1 MIKSLRIK
9 NFVLVRDLD
18 ILFGPG
24 LNVLTGETGA
34 GKSVIIGAL
43 DLILGQKSRPGLYY
57 NDREPIYLETVISLN
72 NQESEIIRRLKE
84 EGFIDEEEEEL
95 IISREILTDNSSRFY
110 FNGKRV
116 TASVIKE
123 YRDNFVDFH
132 SQRDQNKLF
141 STDYQL
147 DILDT
152 YGDLMKQRKAYRKIY
167 REIKN
172 RLKRLE
178 ELEQAERQ
186 GTEKHRLYEYQ
197 IAELEE
203 LDLKNEEE
211 KELQKE
217 IDLLTNSEDILNN
230 CQEMQQ
236 VFYEQENSLFDQIS
250 SYVKRFE
257 RFKENDESI
266 NNIVLSVTN
275 TLQIL
280 NDVRTDLNNVRDTID
295 LDWNRMQELENRLNE
310 ILRIKNK
317 YRMEIP
323 ELLDYLEE
331 MKLYVN
337 NYSCYKEKIES
348 LKDEIS
354 ILSGELKSRAEQLSL
369 DRKNICKQLRQE
381 IVNDISRLAIPE
393 GDFGVVF
400 NDLGSRRIED
410 DILDGY
416 DETGKDR
423 VEFLF
428 SANKGVPLQPLKNAI
443 SGGELSRLLLV
454 IKKQLAGRLDTF
466 SLVFDEIDSG
476 IGGKTANHLGE
487 FMAQAGRY
495 HQVLC
500 ITHLSQIAAHAT
512 KHFLIE
518 KKSSSDKSFIEIKTL
533 TEQRRKEEIARMLA
547 GSKSETALK
556 HAEELLNKN

>member
-9 NFVLVRDLD
+9 NFILVRDLD
-18 ILFGPG
+18 IEFAPG

-34 GKSVIIGAL
+34 GKSVMIGAL
-43 DLILGQKSRPGLYY
+43 DLILGQKSRPGLFY
-57 NDREPIYLETVISLN
+57 NNQESIYLETVIDLSKQKSDIISSL
-72 NQESEIIRRLKE
+72 QD
-84 EGFIDEEEEEL
+84 EGFIETEESEL
-95 IISREILTDNSSRFY
+95 IISREILPDNSSRFY
-110 FNGKRV
+110 LNGKRV

-123 YRDNFVDFH
+123 YRDTFVDFH
-132 SQRDQNKLF
+132 SQREQTKLF
-141 STDYQL
+141 STNYQL
-147 DILDT
+147 DIIDT
-152 YGDLMKQRKAYRKIY
+152 YGDLMKQRGDYRRTYK
-167 REIKN
+167 EIKSN
-172 RLKRLE
+172 LKRLR

-186 GTEKHRLYEYQ
+186 GAEKQRLYEYQ

-203 LDLKNEEE
+203 LNLKDQEE

-217 IDLLTNSEDILNN
+217 IDLLTNSEDILHNS
-230 CQEMQQ
+230 QEMQQ

-250 SYVKRFE
+250 SYIQRFE
-257 RFKENDESI
+257 KFTENSE
-266 NNIVLSVTN
+266 NIKNVVLSLTN
-275 TLQIL
+275 VLQIL
-280 NDVRTDLNNVRDTID
+280 NDVRTDVNNVRDTID
-295 LDWNRMQELENRLNE
+295 LDWSRMQDLENRLNE

-317 YRMEIP
+317 YKMEIP
-323 ELLDYLEE
+323 DILEYLSE
-331 MKLYVN
+331 MKLFVD
-337 NYSCYKEKIES
+337 NYDSYKTEIER
-348 LKDEIS
+348 LKGDIS
-354 ILSGELKSRAEQLSL
+354 ILADKLKSKAEQLSL
-369 DRKNICKQLRQE
+369 DRKDICKHLRKE
-381 IVNDISRLAIPE
+381 IINDIYRLAIPD

-400 NDLGSRRIED
+400 NDLGRKTED
-410 DILDGY
+410 DILDGF
-416 DETGKDR
+416 DESGKDR

-500 ITHLSQIAAHAT
+500 ITHLSQIAAYAT

-518 KKSSSDKSFIEIKTL
+518 KKSSSDKSYIEIKTL
-533 TEQRRKEEIARMLA
+533 TEQKRKEEIARMLA
-547 GSKSETALK
+547 GSKSETALR
-556 HAEELLNKN
+556 HAEELLNNK

>member
-1 MIKSLRIK
+1 
-9 NFVLVRDLD
+9 
-18 ILFGPG
+18 
-24 LNVLTGETGA
+24 
-34 GKSVIIGAL
+34 
-43 DLILGQKSRPGLYY
+43 
-57 NDREPIYLETVISLN
+57 
-72 NQESEIIRRLKE
+72 
-84 EGFIDEEEEEL
+84 
-95 IISREILTDNSSRFY
+95 
-110 FNGKRV
+110 
-116 TASVIKE
+116 
-123 YRDNFVDFH
+123 
-132 SQRDQNKLF
+132 
-141 STDYQL
+141 
-147 DILDT
+147 
-152 YGDLMKQRKAYRKIY
+152 
-167 REIKN
+167 
-172 RLKRLE
+172 
-178 ELEQAERQ
+178 
-186 GTEKHRLYEYQ
+186 
-197 IAELEE
+197 
-203 LDLKNEEE
+203 
-211 KELQKE
+211 
-217 IDLLTNSEDILNN
+217 
-230 CQEMQQ
+230 
-236 VFYEQENSLFDQIS
+236 
-250 SYVKRFE
+250 
-257 RFKENDESI
+257 
-266 NNIVLSVTN
+266 VLSVTN